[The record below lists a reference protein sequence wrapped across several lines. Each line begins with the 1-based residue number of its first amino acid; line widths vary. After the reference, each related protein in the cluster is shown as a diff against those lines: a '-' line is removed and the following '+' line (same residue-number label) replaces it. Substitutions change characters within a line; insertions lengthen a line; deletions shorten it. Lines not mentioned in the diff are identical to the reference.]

1 MNRVKSNDKGNPTY
15 REHDNIEPD
24 RRGINAA
31 SVSSKGGFFS
41 AVVGVMTVVVGRNMA
56 KRIEMRWSRVIG
68 NLRGAFHL
76 LFMIF
81 LLTWDTM
88 DVTTCARTNCQRIE
102 TKDYF

>member
-56 KRIEMRWSRVIG
+56 NGSKCDGHV
-68 NLRGAFHL
+68 
-76 LFMIF
+76 
-81 LLTWDTM
+81 
-88 DVTTCARTNCQRIE
+88 
-102 TKDYF
+102 